1 MDLKNSKKYSFYLSG
16 RFGHQGNI
24 QSLSCQEFEDEE
36 ENVVLQ
42 KRKRRLVKLG
52 IGGVMGVGA
61 GIGGN
66 VTGRKSTRRLK
77 KILMEGGIGIQVG

>member
-1 MDLKNSKKYSFYLSG
+1 MRG
-16 RFGHQGNI
+16 RFSRQGNI

-42 KRKRRLVKLG
+42 KRMRRLVKLG
-52 IGGVMGVGA
+52 IGGIKGGVMGVGA
-61 GIGGN
+61 GVGGN
-66 VTGRKSTRRLK
+66 VSGRKSTRRLK